1 MTSHIEFLFDF
12 ASPNAYLSYHVLAD
26 VAERHGVELTLT
38 PVLLGGL
45 LKLTN
50 NQAPMVAFGE
60 VKGKLEYDM
69 LETRRFIATHQLD
82 KFRFNPHFPINTIML
97 MRGFI
102 AAQEIGVVD
111 RYVEVNLSAM
121 WEQEL
126 NMGDP
131 EVATGVWRSV
141 GLDAVA
147 LVEAIQTQPVKDA
160 LLHNTQQA
168 AERGAF
174 GVPTFFVGDEMFF
187 GKERIIQ
194 IEEMIQHSP

>member
-1 MTSHIEFLFDF
+1 MSANIEFLFDF
-12 ASPNAYLSYHVLAD
+12 ASPNVYLSYHVLTG
-26 VAERHGVELTLT
+26 VTQRHGASLTLN

-45 LKLTN
+45 FKLTN

-60 VKGKLEYDM
+60 VKGKLDYDM
-69 LETRRFIATHQLD
+69 LETQRFITAHRLD
-82 KFRFNPHFPINTIML
+82 KFKFNPHFPINTIML

-102 AAQEIGVVD
+102 AAQQLGVVD
-111 RYVEVNLSAM
+111 EYVAVTLSAM
-121 WEQEL
+121 WEQEQ

-131 EVATGVWRSV
+131 EVATGVWQSA
-141 GLDAVA
+141 GLDAAA

-160 LLHNTQQA
+160 LLRNTQQA

-187 GKERIIQ
+187 GKERIVQ
-194 IEEMIQHSP
+194 IEEMIQ

>member
-1 MTSHIEFLFDF
+1 MSANIEFLFDF
-12 ASPNAYLSYHVLAD
+12 ASPNVYLSYHVLTG
-26 VAERHGVELTLT
+26 VTQRHGASLTLN

-45 LKLTN
+45 FKLTN

-60 VKGKLEYDM
+60 VKGKLDYDM
-69 LETRRFIATHQLD
+69 LETQRFITAHRLE
-82 KFRFNPHFPINTIML
+82 KFKFNPHFPINTIML

-102 AAQEIGVVD
+102 AAQQLGVVD
-111 RYVEVNLSAM
+111 EYVAVTLSAM
-121 WEQEL
+121 WEQEQ

-131 EVATGVWRSV
+131 EVATGVWQSA
-141 GLDAVA
+141 GLDAAA

-160 LLHNTQQA
+160 LLRNTQQA

-187 GKERIIQ
+187 GKERIVQ
-194 IEEMIQHSP
+194 IEEMIQ

>member
-26 VAERHGVELTLT
+26 VAERHGAELTLT

-45 LKLTN
+45 FKLTN

-60 VKGKLEYDM
+60 VKGKLDYDM

-131 EVATGVWRSV
+131 EVATGVWQSA

-147 LVEAIQTQPVKDA
+147 LVEAIQTQPVQDA